1 VYLRSILND
10 FGFEQVSPTLLY
22 EDSRAVIVMV
32 ENPVNRKASR
42 HIDTRKHLIGQLVD
56 INSHQPKHLH
66 LVDIISH
73 THNMSR
79 EQTLPART
87 LTLVSKQCAHLS
99 VRHMLQVSMQ
109 FVLRKTEARIRL
121 DRFLRRNINPRHSA
135 ARRQQATVNLDG
147 SLHSGKLK
155 SLQ

>member
-1 VYLRSILND
+1 
-10 FGFEQVSPTLLY
+10 VSRTLI
-22 EDSRAVIVMV
+22 R
-32 ENPVNRKASR
+32 
-42 HIDTRKHLIGQLVD
+42 QLVD
-56 INSHQPKHLH
+56 IISHQPKHLHLVDIISHQPKHLH

-99 VRHMLQVSMQ
+99 VRRMLQVSTQ
-109 FVLRKTEARIRL
+109 FVPQKTEARIRVDL
-121 DRFLRRNINPRHSA
+121 FLRRNINLRHSA
-135 ARRQQATVNLDG
+135 APRQRVTVNLDG

-155 SLQ
+155 SLQCLECALS